1 MFSEQISSNYDNFE
15 AMKFYNEDGSL
26 KVFLRMLD
34 DGDKSYLIELDENRN
49 EIKRIDVKANPEQA
63 MEYAKYFI
71 GL

>member
-1 MFSEQISSNYDNFE
+1 
-15 AMKFYNEDGSL
+15 
-26 KVFLRMLD
+26 LRMLD